1 MTPEERLAA
10 LEAQMANVGPAMRSI
25 AGILEDLVMW
35 QFPGNPDDL
44 VDVPIP
50 PDSLEAQVRGV
61 QSIAR
66 EANRR
71 KAWAR
76 TRLARLDKIRDALP
90 PA

>member
-10 LEAQMANVGPAMRSI
+10 LEAQMASVGPVMRTI
-25 AGILEDLVMW
+25 AGILEDLVMHE
-35 QFPGNPDDL
+35 FPGNPDDL
-44 VDVPIP
+44 IDVPVP
-50 PDSLEAQVRGV
+50 PDDVVAQVRGV
-61 QSIAR
+61 QSVAR

-76 TRLARLDKIRDALP
+76 TRLARLDKIREAFP